1 MVRGLR
7 QTDLEAVMTAHP
19 NQVSASIFWIGES
32 WTARGVLTAAAV
44 LPITYSLALPFLL
57 LDVWVQLYQAA
68 AFRLLGISRV
78 RRRDY
83 IVIDRHR
90 LPYLTTIQKA
100 NCVYCGYINGVLAFV
115 REVAGR
121 TEQFWCPIRHA
132 RRARGQHRR
141 HRRFAPYGDGD
152 AFHRVGPALRAE
164 LLAAGKQPRRRRT

>member
-1 MVRGLR
+1 MI
-7 QTDLEAVMTAHP
+7 AHP
-19 NQVSASIFWIGES
+19 NQVSASTFWIGES
-32 WTARGVLTAAAV
+32 WTARGLLTAAAV
-44 LPITYSLALPFLL
+44 MPITYSLALSFLL

-83 IVIDRHR
+83 IMIDRHR

-100 NCVYCGYINGVLAFV
+100 NCVYCGYINGLLAFV

-152 AFHRVGPALRAE
+152 AFRRVAPALRAE
-164 LLAAGKQPRRRRT
+164 LLDTGKQARRRRTE